1 MKKIIINLVL
11 LLSIICTA
19 SFSYAEGAQLQA
31 TIEISTNVTEVSVG
45 DQVTFT
51 LVTRDI
57 ENAVDNGKIYAIG
70 GKIVYDTNFFE
81 LGTTNGI
88 TLGDTGLFNSTNA
101 VTEGGTNGTITLK
114 VKEGATGSATI
125 TFTDLTASDGRLED
139 METLGTATTEDQ
151 AFTIALKVAQE
162 PTTPPADDTTDG
174 EEGKTETVIPEQNP
188 NETPNSDKKEDN
200 TTTGGTKLPQTGIGL
215 GLTVG
220 LVAIIA
226 VGMFA
231 FLKYGKLRDIK

>member
-19 SFSYAEGAQLQA
+19 SFSYAEGAQLEA

-57 ENAVDNGKIYAIG
+57 ANAVDNGKIYAIG

-81 LGTTNGI
+81 LDTTNGI

-114 VKEGATGSATI
+114 VKDGATGSATV
-125 TFTDLTASDGRLED
+125 TFTDLTASDGRLDD
-139 METLGTATTEDQ
+139 METLGTATTEEQ
-151 AFTIALKVAQE
+151 SFTITLKTVE
-162 PTTPPADDTTDG
+162 ETTPPADDTTDG
-174 EEGKTETVIPEQNP
+174 EEEKTENVIPEQNQ
-188 NETPNSDKKEDN
+188 NETTNNTGKEDN
-200 TTTGGTKLPQTGIGL
+200 TTTEGTKLPQTGIGL
-215 GLTVG
+215 GLTIVM
-220 LVAIIA
+220 LAIVAIGA
-226 VGMFA
+226 FA
-231 FLKYGKLRDIK
+231 YLKYGKLRDIK

>member
-31 TIEISTNVTEVSVG
+31 TIEISTNLTEVSVG

-57 ENAVDNGKIYAIG
+57 VNADDNGKIYAIE
-70 GKIVYDTNFFE
+70 GKVVYDTNFFE
-81 LGTTNGI
+81 QAGTNGI

-114 VKEGATGSATI
+114 VKEGATGSATV
-125 TFTDLTASDGRLED
+125 TFTDLKAGDGRLEN
-139 METLGTATTEDQ
+139 METLGTAKTEDQ
-151 AFTIALKVAQE
+151 SFTITLKTAQE
-162 PTTPPADDTTDG
+162 PVTPPTDEPTGG
-174 EEGKTETVIPEQNP
+174 EEGKTENVIPEQKP
-188 NETPNSDKKEDN
+188 SDTTESDKKEDN

-215 GLTVG
+215 GVTVG

-226 VGMFA
+226 IGMFA